1 MPLILH
7 QEITALQRRMLDLGA
22 RVGEAV
28 RGAISALETHDLNLA
43 SRIDSADS
51 EIDAEEVAL
60 EEACLK
66 VLALHQPVA
75 VDLRLIIAILKIN
88 NDLERIGDLAVYIAR
103 RVRPQTDAAPA
114 SPPQLSELATRAV
127 FMVDGALDAF
137 VRMDRD
143 AARNLCHGG
152 ETFGRAYDA
161 LYRAMTQTLRETRD
175 AESIDA
181 ALEYIIAGRS
191 LQRICDH
198 ATNIAEDVVYMLD
211 GIVVRHNHGSF

>member
-7 QEITALQRRMLDLGA
+7 NEITALQRRMLDLGA

-28 RGAISALETHDLNLA
+28 RGAISALENHDLALA
-43 SRIDSADS
+43 ARIVDADA

-88 NDLERIGDLAVYIAR
+88 NDLERIGDFAVYIAR
-103 RVRPQTDAAPA
+103 RIRPPA
-114 SPPQLSELATRAV
+114 ETALPWPPQLGELTTRAIY
-127 FMVDGALDAF
+127 MVDGALDSF

-143 AARNLCHGG
+143 AARKLCHGG
-152 ETFGRAYDA
+152 ESFHRAYDA
-161 LYRAMTQTLRETRD
+161 LYRAMTQALRTPEH
-175 AESIDA
+175 IDP
-181 ALEYIIAGRS
+181 ALEYIAAGRS

-198 ATNIAEDVVYMLD
+198 ATNIAEDVVYMID
-211 GIVVRHNHGSF
+211 GIVVRHNRQAL